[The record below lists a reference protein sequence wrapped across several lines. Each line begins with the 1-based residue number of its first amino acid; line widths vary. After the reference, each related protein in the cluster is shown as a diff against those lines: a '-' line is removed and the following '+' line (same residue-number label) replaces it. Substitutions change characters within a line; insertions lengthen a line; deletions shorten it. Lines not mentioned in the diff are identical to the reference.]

1 MAENVS
7 KEIGDALLHIN
18 KALGGEDYSYYDYDL
33 TKLVTDPDSKK
44 TIKAALR
51 VIVPQAKRSV
61 AAKRIS
67 DNLISQ
73 GYQVDDTSQSG
84 LQLDVILPA
93 KGKGK
98 ASKIRLNIKPVK
110 GGRGTAATAIN
121 ESGQALWAEYL
132 FNHHKG
138 KIDKEDIPEITEE
151 MLKKAYDKKR
161 VDVDLEDI
169 LGLTKDWKD
178 SSILGAN
185 KLWSMY
191 GHKEG
196 KYHFYRGSGL
206 DDKEIKKAFATVKK
220 GNGTPGT
227 ATPFTSEDKWNP
239 ADIWMAKAS
248 FDPATITKNART
260 KLVGN
265 LNAFLIKQYNKGD
278 PNLLGISLKKMT
290 STAKAKLVNYNASR
304 SHLKIKYDGYDA
316 AWGQN
321 SVSKD
326 VTLKCGDSTKLVFRT
341 FGGDTKANFNGEL
354 QGAKAAQGK
363 ISYPIVAS
371 IIKGLNKEA
380 KFPPNKEVWAKSAA
394 KNKKG
399 REELAEGIRT
409 MLKKNKTG
417 GIIPTVADVIA
428 QERGL
433 IYSKYMGLLVIDG
446 INGIKK
452 KEERDECVMD
462 LYMYASSQHLD
473 SGLHLKLQ

>member
-1 MAENVS
+1 MAVS
-7 KEIGDALLHIN
+7 KEIGDALLDIN

-73 GYQVDDTSQSG
+73 GYQVDDTAQSG

-121 ESGQALWAEYL
+121 ECGQALWAEYL
-132 FNHHKG
+132 FNYHEG
-138 KIDKEDIPEITEE
+138 KITEKDIPKITEE
-151 MLKKAYDKKR
+151 MLKKAYSKDR

-191 GHKEG
+191 GHKG

-220 GNGTPGT
+220 GNGTKGT
-227 ATPFTSEDKWNP
+227 STPFTSEDKWNP
-239 ADIWMAKAS
+239 ADIWMSKAS
-248 FDPATITKNART
+248 FDPATITKAART

-265 LNAFLIKQYNKGD
+265 LNAFLITEYNKGD

-290 STAKAKLVNYNASR
+290 STAKAKLVNYNSSR
-304 SHLKIKYDGYDA
+304 SHLKIKYDKYEA
-316 AWGQN
+316 VWGQN

-326 VTLKCGDSTKLVFRT
+326 VTIHCGDSTKLVFRT

-371 IIKGLNKEA
+371 IIKGLNKAA
-380 KFPPNKEVWAKSAA
+380 KFPSNKDVWSKSAA
-394 KNKKG
+394 KNNKG
-399 REELAEGIRT
+399 RKELAEGIIK
-409 MLKKNKTG
+409 MLQDNKTG

-446 INGIKK
+446 INGIKT